1 MEDLDFGCFTL
12 EHRCGFI
19 LHQDTV
25 KESIEGDLAG
35 FEPQSLLRNKY
46 QRKEDEKGGQP
57 LLPAFKICFVDKS
70 EKQFEPRCER
80 AEGIPLTSLKEP
92 EDFHSAAWRRSP
104 HLQQVRC
111 HYLSPCLYLRCSQ
124 T

>member
-1 MEDLDFGCFTL
+1 MDSAHELGFAFASASLPSFTIHLCMEDLDFGCFTL

-70 EKQFEPRCER
+70 EKQF
-80 AEGIPLTSLKEP
+80 
-92 EDFHSAAWRRSP
+92 
-104 HLQQVRC
+104 
-111 HYLSPCLYLRCSQ
+111 
-124 T
+124 